1 MTRIFLM
8 SDIHGDMSAFLS
20 LLNKV
25 SFNSDDQLFI
35 LGDVVDRGADGIEL
49 LRYIK
54 THSNITLLLGNH
66 EEMMLISL
74 LHSDPLSFQLWIQNG
89 GAYTFDAFERLPLD
103 ERQSLLEWLNTRPLY
118 HQLDFQGETILLT
131 HAGIQPYEGEL
142 SEQLKAQEREDFLWS
157 RYNFLTVPGDELP
170 CKIAFGHTPTHI
182 LNKYGLAEATPKTRG
197 VFIGEN
203 RIALDCG
210 KTSGFPLGMY
220 CLNTGEAIYEK

>member
-8 SDIHGDMSAFLS
+8 SDIHGDMHAFFS

-25 SFNSDDQLFI
+25 NFNNDDQLFI
-35 LGDVVDRGADGIEL
+35 LGDAIDRGPDGIEL
-49 LRYIK
+49 LKYIK
-54 THSNITLLLGNH
+54 NQFNMTLLLGNH
-66 EEMMLISL
+66 EEMMLNSL
-74 LHSDPLSFQLWIQNG
+74 LHSDALSFQLWIQNG
-89 GAYTFDAFERLPLD
+89 GAYTFDAFEQLPLD
-103 ERQSLLEWLNTRPLY
+103 EGKSLLDWLNNCPLY
-118 HQLDFQGETILLT
+118 HQLDFQGETILLA
-131 HAGIQPYEGEL
+131 HAGIQPYEGGL

-157 RYNFLTVPGDELP
+157 RYNFLAVPGDKLP
-170 CKIAFGHTPTHI
+170 CKIAFGHTPTHV